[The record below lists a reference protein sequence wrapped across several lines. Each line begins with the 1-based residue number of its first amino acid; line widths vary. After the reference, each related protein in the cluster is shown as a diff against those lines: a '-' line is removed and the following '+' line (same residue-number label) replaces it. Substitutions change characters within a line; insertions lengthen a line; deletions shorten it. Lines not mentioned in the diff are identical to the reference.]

1 MPASD
6 DDREDEFYEP
16 FIQIAN
22 AISDQVATT
31 GMGAQGRVNGVWVD
45 RHSKSPNSPDE
56 DAAKICPDCLYVS
69 SSAAIQ
75 DAERMI
81 AQARDKLN
89 QPGVSTKDGKKAQTV
104 IDKTEKRRLKE
115 VRFSEVIDIVQL

>member
-1 MPASD
+1 MPASNVA
-6 DDREDEFYEP
+6 REDEFYEP
-16 FIQIAN
+16 FIEITN

-45 RHSKSPNSPDE
+45 RHSRSTNSPDE
-56 DAAKICPDCLYVS
+56 DAAKIRPDCLYVS

-89 QPGVSTKDGKKAQTV
+89 QPGVSAKDGKKAQTV

-115 VRFSEVIDIVQL
+115 VRFSEII